1 MRREA
6 GAAPLLPL
14 LLCVFFCKFVD
25 VDDERLMGTRIA
37 DTGGIKA
44 GWWAAAAAVG
54 VSKEDLD
61 AIRAAVAGDNMS
73 AWIALDDMEVVSVD
87 ERSMVEEM
95 RFDMGRFAESHK
107 ASS

>member
-1 MRREA
+1 MRREED
-6 GAAPLLPL
+6 AAPLLL
-14 LLCVFFCKFVD
+14 LLCVFFCKFVE

-44 GWWAAAAAVG
+44 GWWAAAAVG
-54 VSKEDLD
+54 VSREDLD
-61 AIRAAVAGDNMS
+61 AIRAAVAGDNAS
-73 AWIALDDMEVVSVD
+73 AWIALDDMEVVRVED
-87 ERSMVEEM
+87 RSMVEEM